1 MEPKTWAVTIRNNR
15 IFLTDPDSETTLE
28 ETLSASSVQDIL
40 QFAENNRI
48 KLRSLKIQT
57 AQFSRM
63 LDVTYW
69 IGEQENQINIKRIKN
84 DEIIINIRF

>member
-69 IGEQENQINIKRIKN
+69 IGEHENQITIKRIKN